1 MIRERECCGQLCLYL
16 VVFGSEITVIVG
28 GLLFPEQ
35 VNVQN
40 VKHSTQILN
49 ATVMS
54 LFFLTDP
61 NGLQPQIQPL
71 RFQKQFKIG
80 LVLIIYSMYILTKTT
95 CLRHKSLRFINPT
108 LTVVIRFNASGHG
121 KKFDLL

>member
-40 VKHSTQILN
+40 VKRSTQILN

-54 LFFLTDP
+54 FFFFDRSKWPSASNPAT
-61 NGLQPQIQPL
+61 QIS
-71 RFQKQFKIG
+71 KA
-80 LVLIIYSMYILTKTT
+80 V
-95 CLRHKSLRFINPT
+95 
-108 LTVVIRFNASGHG
+108 
-121 KKFDLL
+121 